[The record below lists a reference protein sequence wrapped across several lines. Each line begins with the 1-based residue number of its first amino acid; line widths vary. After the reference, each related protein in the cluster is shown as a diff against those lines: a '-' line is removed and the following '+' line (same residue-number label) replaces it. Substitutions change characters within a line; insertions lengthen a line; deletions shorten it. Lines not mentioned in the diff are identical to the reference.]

1 MWAYL
6 AMGSLFCS
14 TGFCICFCAPPY
26 RFVHCSSAAL
36 SEAREH
42 GTPILLFVFFRIAF
56 AIWGLWWFHVNLG
69 IICSSSVKNVM
80 NILTGIALN
89 LYTFLGSMDSLV
101 ILITPTDEHGI
112 SFRLDIYIIFSFL
125 HQNYIAFRV

>member
-1 MWAYL
+1 
-6 AMGSLFCS
+6 
-14 TGFCICFCAPPY
+14 
-26 RFVHCSSAAL
+26 
-36 SEAREH
+36 
-42 GTPILLFVFFRIAF
+42 
-56 AIWGLWWFHVNLG
+56 
-69 IICSSSVKNVM
+69 M
-80 NILTGIALN
+80 NILTGIELN